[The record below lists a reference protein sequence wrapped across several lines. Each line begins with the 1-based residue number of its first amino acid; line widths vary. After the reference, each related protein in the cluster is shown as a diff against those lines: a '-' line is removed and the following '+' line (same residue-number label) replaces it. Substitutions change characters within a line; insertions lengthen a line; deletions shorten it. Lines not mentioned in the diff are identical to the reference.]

1 MALTFPPNPQIG
13 DTYTAPNGYIYT
25 WDGTKWYVT
34 SGGSGG
40 GGGGGTGSLTIQQD
54 SVNVNTSATTLNF
67 TGTTFTLT
75 SRASVVSID
84 SNPATTAT
92 LGSVIIGNNINV
104 DSNGVISVHAGL
116 IYWGERYN
124 IIDNTQTAVV
134 SLFVE
139 PQAQGTID
147 AAIVPSGAGAN
158 IANAGG
164 NKRGEYAT
172 DWQKQINNNTQVASG
187 NYSVI
192 SGGSFNQ
199 ASGQTSVII
208 GGNNNLANSDYSV
221 ILGGHGGSTRGVT
234 GAVVTPGF
242 ATGGQYTTQGAMQA
256 ATYVLGAVSNDT
268 SPVFLTTD
276 GSGSRTAQN
285 QISAGD
291 RSTIQFK
298 GIVVARVNSTSSQS
312 AYWYFEGL
320 MKQDVGATTTDF
332 VPSGSTPTIT
342 LVTASNTS
350 SNWTVALEINNILG
364 CMTIQATGLAGEQ
377 VRWTSKIET
386 IEITDAV

>member
-1 MALTFPPNPQIG
+1 MALTFPLNPQIG
-13 DTYTAPNGYIYT
+13 DTYTAPNGYVYT

-40 GGGGGTGSLTIQQD
+40 GGGGTGSLTIQQGG
-54 SVNVNTSATTLNF
+54 VNVNTSATTLNF

-75 SRASVVSID
+75 SRASVVDIY
-84 SNPATTAT
+84 SNPATTST
-92 LGSVIIGNNINV
+92 LGSVIVGDNV
-104 DSNGVISVHAGL
+104 TVDANGKISVHAGL

-139 PQAQGTID
+139 PQAQADID
-147 AAIVPSGAGAN
+147 AAVVPSGAGAN

-199 ASGQTSVII
+199 ASGQTSAII

-221 ILGGHGGSTRGVT
+221 ILGGQGASTRGIT
-234 GAVVTPGF
+234 GAVVIPGF
-242 ATGGQYTTQGAMQA
+242 ATGGIYNTQGAMQA
-256 ATYVLGAVSNDT
+256 ATYILGAVSNDAG
-268 SPVFLTTD
+268 PVFLTTN
-276 GSGSRTAQN
+276 GSGSRTAIN

-291 RSTIQFK
+291 RSTVQFK
-298 GIVVARVNSTSSQS
+298 GTVVARTNSTSSQS

-332 VPSGSTPTIT
+332 VPSGTTPTIT
-342 LVTASNTS
+342 LVTASNTT

-377 VRWTSKIET
+377 VRWTSKVET
-386 IEITDAV
+386 IEITDVV